1 MGKRGWSGRDN
12 GKGNGFLQHFVSKGL
27 PGRII
32 FTGAVIAAV
41 GLSIALPVPAMYKAS
56 YG

>member
-1 MGKRGWSGRDN
+1 MGKRGWSGKDN
-12 GKGNGFLQHFVSKGL
+12 GTGNGFLQHFVSKGL